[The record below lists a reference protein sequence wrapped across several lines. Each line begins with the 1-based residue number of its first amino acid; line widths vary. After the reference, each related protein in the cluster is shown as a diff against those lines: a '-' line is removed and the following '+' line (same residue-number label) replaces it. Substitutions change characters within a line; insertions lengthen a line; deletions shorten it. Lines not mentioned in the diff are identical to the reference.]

1 MNPELLTL
9 RRLTVGVL
17 YPPKGFHPAEI
28 NHIYANITE
37 RYPYQSLQHLP
48 DGARM
53 ANPDG
58 DCFIQQNRIQ
68 INETVMHFQAAK
80 EKCLDMFGIIQN
92 HLKIPQFMT
101 FGIKLTAFVPM
112 NEAPRAAQYIEN
124 KMLGGMADN
133 LELLGPG
140 RQGVGLRIV
149 IHKDGIR
156 EIKIEPFFS
165 DLSQMYVELDVQ
177 HPEPFMDIMS
187 VEPKMDAAY
196 NYLFGEVR
204 DFLVSFS

>member
-9 RRLTVGVL
+9 RRLTVGLL
-17 YPPKGFHPAEI
+17 YPPRGLHPVEV

-53 ANPDG
+53 ANPDS

-68 INETVMHFQAAK
+68 INEAVMHFQTAK
-80 EKCLDMFGIIQN
+80 EKCMDMLGIIQS
-92 HLKIPQFMT
+92 HLNIPQFMT
-101 FGIKLTAFVPM
+101 LGIKLTAFVPM

-124 KMLGGMADN
+124 KMLPNMSDK
-133 LELLGPG
+133 LEILGPG
-140 RQGVGLRIV
+140 RQGVGIRLV
-149 IHKDGIR
+149 LHHEGIN

-165 DLSQMYVELDVQ
+165 DLSQIYVELDVQ
-177 HPEPFMDIMS
+177 HPEPFMDLS
-187 VEPKMDAAY
+187 NVERKMESAY
-196 NYLFGEVR
+196 NYLFGGVK